1 MEGNVCWRV
10 SGSLGMRKKS
20 LLYCRDA
27 DTDRVLALVLVVPA
41 CVCLLEG
48 DGVKILCGLESASET
63 ACVDE

>member
-1 MEGNVCWRV
+1 
-10 SGSLGMRKKS
+10 MRKKS

-48 DGVKILCGLESASET
+48 DGVKVVCGLESASET